1 MVSEELLRSPLLLLE
16 ERTTNSSNLSPQ
28 QEERS
33 NEQQEQEVL
42 MTDTLEE
49 EIMMGHNPL
58 HQNDHHMADTATS
71 IPSYA
76 TSMKQRRLATTL
88 YLLTTSLLFADQNLM
103 SPNLSAIAQEFGF
116 DDNTRDKKLGG
127 DIAIAF
133 FMVGVPASFVVG
145 CLADVIHKRSLL
157 FLWVILIGEGA
168 CFATYYITTY
178 AQLYWCRALTGMSVG
193 GALPLI
199 YSVLGDYYEPKDRGW
214 VSGAISMGCGIGIS
228 FGQGAAGILGP
239 RFGWRSPFLVVSVT
253 AIICAIAVWIF
264 IPEVE
269 RGMSER
275 IRNKHQQLEIGG
287 EDDEVVPNRQ
297 QQLGENGLDES
308 EVEMAESFNND
319 RSMRR
324 QSHSRTTLVASDSP
338 TKGLYVQQ
346 FDNDSIPSSSQGLSS
361 KGGYLSKLYRD
372 QIHPH
377 FRTTKTLLRCP
388 SVLLGIFQGAP
399 GCVPWGIVNTF
410 LNDYLSSDRGL
421 PVEGATLIILLF
433 GLGNFLGT
441 IKGGVGSSYLYTR
454 YGPRYPALLS
464 GGAAIAGCLP
474 MWGLINYN
482 FDSIN
487 GEMNNNNTNGDGDDY
502 FANGGTS
509 PITWRT
515 YFIPGIIAIVA
526 GSMSGITGP
535 IVKSTLQ
542 NVTMPQ
548 MRGQAFA
555 LLNTFDDFGRGLGP
569 AFVAWMIENLG
580 GRTRAF
586 NIGVTGWILCGIL
599 NTMLFCTVERD
610 EEKVRLGVEQLAAER
625 QESESG
631 DWDEN
636 NDGRENLEFS

>member
-1 MVSEELLRSPLLLLE
+1 MQIVVVVARDGMDSELLWSPLIFE
-16 ERTTNSSNLSPQ
+16 GTDSSY
-28 QEERS
+28 
-33 NEQQEQEVL
+33 EQQEVVMM
-42 MTDTLEE
+42 MTEE
-49 EIMMGHNPL
+49 EMMDHNPL
-58 HQNDHHMADTATS
+58 HDSSAAENTTAAYTS
-71 IPSYA
+71 SSSFA

-103 SPNLSAIAQEFGF
+103 SPNLSAIAAEFGF
-116 DDNTRDKKLGG
+116 DDNTRDTKLGG

-133 FMVGVPASFVVG
+133 FMVGVPASFIVG
-145 CLADVIHKRSLL
+145 CLADVIDKRGLL

-168 CFATYYITTY
+168 CFATYFITTY

-264 IPEVE
+264 IPEVQ

-275 IRNKHQQLEIGG
+275 ISNNHQQLEIGR
-287 EDDEVVPNRQ
+287 ENEEEVVPNQ
-297 QQLGENGLDES
+297 QQQQQYHGENGLEES
-308 EVEMAESFNND
+308 EVEMAESFSSD
-319 RSMRR
+319 GPMRR
-324 QSHSRTTLVASDSP
+324 QSHSRTALVAFIDSP

-346 FDNDSIPSSSQGLSS
+346 LDNDSIPSLPDLSS
-361 KGGYLSKLYRD
+361 SYLSNFYRD
-372 QIHPH
+372 TIHPH
-377 FRTTKTLLRCP
+377 FQTTRTLLRCP

-410 LNDYLSSDRGL
+410 LNDYLSSDCGL

-441 IKGGVGSSYLYTR
+441 IQGGVGSSYLYTR
-454 YGPRYPALLS
+454 YGSHYPALLS
-464 GGAAIAGCLP
+464 GGAAIAGCIP

-487 GEMNNNNTNGDGDDY
+487 GGKNNNDIDDY
-502 FANGGTS
+502 FANGGDS
-509 PITWRT
+509 AITFST
-515 YFIPGIIAIVA
+515 YFTPGIIAIVA
-526 GSMSGITGP
+526 GSASGVTGP

-542 NVTMPQ
+542 NVTMPH

-569 AFVAWMIENLG
+569 AFVAWMIQNLG

-586 NIGVTGWILCGIL
+586 NIGVTGWIVCGIL

-610 EEKVRLGVEQLAAER
+610 EEKVRPGGVDQLAAEKEER
-625 QESESG
+625 ESR
-631 DWDEN
+631 DWNEN
-636 NDGRENLEFS
+636 NEGRDNLEFS

>member
-1 MVSEELLRSPLLLLE
+1 MEGMDSELVGPLILE
-16 ERTTNSSNLSPQ
+16 EVKS
-28 QEERS
+28 QEE
-33 NEQQEQEVL
+33 EDML
-42 MTDTLEE
+42 
-49 EIMMGHNPL
+49 
-58 HQNDHHMADTATS
+58 DHRPIIYSDNNNIRDDA
-71 IPSYA
+71 
-76 TSMKQRRLATTL
+76 SMNQRRLATTL

-103 SPNLSAIAQEFGF
+103 SPNLSAIADEFGF
-116 DDNTRDKKLGG
+116 DNNTRDKKLGG

-133 FMVGVPASFVVG
+133 FMVGVPASFIVG

-157 FLWVILIGEGA
+157 FLCVILIGEGA
-168 CFATYYITTY
+168 CLATYFVTTY
-178 AQLYWCRALTGMSVG
+178 AQLYWCRALTGMYVG

-214 VSGAISMGCGIGIS
+214 VSGAISTGCGIGIS
-228 FGQGAAGILGP
+228 FGQGTAGLLGP

-253 AIICAIAVWIF
+253 AIICAIAVWVF
-264 IPEVE
+264 IPEVP

-275 IRNKHQQLEIGG
+275 MVKLNSQRI
-287 EDDEVVPNRQ
+287 DSVPSQ
-297 QQLGENGLDES
+297 QQYKRDENGLEER
-308 EVEMAESFNND
+308 EVEMAESFVND
-319 RSMRR
+319 EGCMRR
-324 QSHSRTTLVASDSP
+324 QSHSRSTLIASDSP
-338 TKGLYVQQ
+338 TKGVYVQQ
-346 FDNDSIPSSSQGLSS
+346 SDAADETWDERS
-361 KGGYLSKLYRD
+361 KGGYLANLYRET
-372 QIHPH
+372 IHPH
-377 FRTTKTLLRCP
+377 LQTTKTLLRCP

-433 GLGNFLGT
+433 GLGNFIGT

-482 FDSIN
+482 FGFTDDI
-487 GEMNNNNTNGDGDDY
+487 NNNGDDY
-502 FANGGTS
+502 FANGGSASSNVTFS
-509 PITWRT
+509 T
-515 YFIPGIIAIVA
+515 YFVPGTIAVVA
-526 GSMSGITGP
+526 GIMSGITGP

-569 AFVAWMIENLG
+569 AFVAWMIEKMG

-586 NIGVTGWILCGIL
+586 NIGVAGWILCGTTNL
-599 NTMLFCTVERD
+599 MLYFTVEKD
-610 EEKVRLGVEQLAAER
+610 EEKVRLSLTEN
-625 QESESG
+625 QESESREG
-631 DWDEN
+631 YEHDE
-636 NDGRENLEFS
+636 GRESLEFT

>member
-1 MVSEELLRSPLLLLE
+1 MVGSEKLLWSPLLLRE
-16 ERTTNSSNLSPQ
+16 ERTTSSISVLSPDEHQ
-28 QEERS
+28 QELTTEMI
-33 NEQQEQEVL
+33 Q
-42 MTDTLEE
+42 E
-49 EIMMGHNPL
+49 EIVIMDHNPL
-58 HQNDHHMADTATS
+58 HHHEGSSADV
-71 IPSYA
+71 PSYT

-88 YLLTTSLLFADQNLM
+88 YLLVTSLLFADQNLM

-133 FMVGVPASFVVG
+133 FMVGVPAAFVVG
-145 CLADVIHKRSLL
+145 CLADVIQKRSLL
-157 FLWVILIGEGA
+157 FLYVILIGEGA

-178 AQLYWCRALTGMSVG
+178 TQLYWCRAFTGMSVG

-228 FGQGAAGILGP
+228 FGQGVAGILGP

-253 AIICAIAVWIF
+253 AIICAIAVWVF
-264 IPEVE
+264 IPEVQ

-275 IRNKHQQLEIGG
+275 IIMRNKHQRLEIGI
-287 EDDEVVPNRQ
+287 EDEEINPNQ
-297 QQLGENGLDES
+297 QQQQQNDENRLDES
-308 EVEMAESFNND
+308 EVEMAESFNSD

-324 QSHSRTTLVASDSP
+324 QSHSRTTLVAFDSP
-338 TKGLYVQQ
+338 TKGMYVQQ
-346 FDNDSIPSSSQGLSS
+346 FDKDSIPSSSPQGGLSS
-361 KGGYLSKLYRD
+361 KGGYLSNLYRD
-372 QIHPH
+372 IIHPH
-377 FRTTKTLLRCP
+377 FQTTKTLLRCP

-464 GGAAIAGCLP
+464 GGAAIVGCLP

-487 GEMNNNNTNGDGDDY
+487 GETNNSNNNNNGDDY
-502 FANGGTS
+502 FANGGASAVTC
-509 PITWRT
+509 RT
-515 YFIPGIIAIVA
+515 YFIPGVIAILA

-610 EEKVRLGVEQLAAER
+610 EEKVRLGVEQLVAER
-625 QESESG
+625 QESESR
-631 DWDEN
+631 DWNEN
-636 NDGRENLEFS
+636 NEGRENLEFS

>member
-1 MVSEELLRSPLLLLE
+1 
-16 ERTTNSSNLSPQ
+16 
-28 QEERS
+28 
-33 NEQQEQEVL
+33 
-42 MTDTLEE
+42 
-49 EIMMGHNPL
+49 
-58 HQNDHHMADTATS
+58 
-71 IPSYA
+71 
-76 TSMKQRRLATTL
+76 MKQRRLATTL

-103 SPNLSAIAQEFGF
+103 SPNLSAIAEEFGF

-133 FMVGVPASFVVG
+133 FMVGVPASFLVG
-145 CLADVIHKRSLL
+145 CLADVIQKRSLL

-168 CFATYYITTY
+168 CFATYFITTY

-239 RFGWRSPFLVVSVT
+239 RYGWRTPFLVVSVI
-253 AIICAIAVWIF
+253 AIICAIAVWMF
-264 IPEVE
+264 VPEVQ

-275 IRNKHQQLEIGG
+275 ISSRNHQTLESDR
-287 EDDEVVPNRQ
+287 EKDTVLPNQ
-297 QQLGENGLDES
+297 QQQQQQNGLDGS
-308 EVEMAESFNND
+308 EVEMAESWNSD
-319 RSMRR
+319 GPMRR
-324 QSHSRTTLVASDSP
+324 QLHSRATLVATDSP

-346 FDNDSIPSSSQGLSS
+346 LDNRSIPSQQDPKS
-361 KGGYLSKLYRD
+361 KGSYLSNFYRD
-372 QIHPH
+372 TIHPH
-377 FRTTKTLLRCP
+377 FQTTATLLRCP

-433 GLGNFLGT
+433 GFGNFLGT
-441 IKGGVGSSYLYTR
+441 IQGGVGSSYLYAN

-474 MWGLINYN
+474 MWALINYN
-482 FDSIN
+482 FDIN
-487 GEMNNNNTNGDGDDY
+487 SDENNNNGDDY
-502 FANGGTS
+502 FANGAS
-509 PITWRT
+509 AITFGT
-515 YFIPGIIAIVA
+515 YFTPGIIAIVA
-526 GSMSGITGP
+526 GIMSGITGP

-586 NIGVTGWILCGIL
+586 NIGVLGWILCGIL

-610 EEKVRLGVEQLAAER
+610 EEKVRIGVEQKMAVDKDEN
-625 QESESG
+625 ESR

-636 NDGRENLEFS
+636 NEVRDNLEFS